1 MTIQIN
7 SNYLE
12 NYSKEYAQI
21 VCDRF
26 FSDRKFIS
34 GQEIIQ
40 LTNSV
45 QVNFFIIKRLFELWQ
60 EELGKLKSNPFFDYR
75 DISVHEALT
84 QFMNVLSRRIKVER
98 THFEPLVKDAVS
110 QSIHLACFPVDFY
123 QTEIQKAPSGKINEY
138 LRENRKYYKW
148 HDLVITFLIDK
159 AGFGQDKDPYLKAI
173 AANYQVIR
181 ENLESEN
188 LLLAT
193 LGDVR
198 PFDTDQYKGHDSTS
212 SVEKEEQPNPE
223 PMVRSISPEQ
233 TPVTVKE
240 EPILEEVKVA
250 VVEAAKPVYQ
260 SPAAKGTLDSVAL
273 KSHFSAQSYKGM
285 KGILGELSDSLALNQ
300 RFMFT
305 KELFDGNA
313 DLLKHALKSIDQ
325 AGSFESA
332 IELINSRYVAELDW
346 ETDSEVVREFLMLI
360 YRKYPD

>member
-1 MTIQIN
+1 MTVQIN

-21 VCDRF
+21 ICDRF

-40 LTNSV
+40 LTNST

-75 DISVHEALT
+75 DITVHEALT

-98 THFEPLVKDAVS
+98 SHFEPLVKEAVS
-110 QSIHLACFPVDFY
+110 QAIHLACFPVDFY
-123 QTEIQKAPSGKINEY
+123 QSEIQKAPSGKINEY
-138 LRENRKYYKW
+138 LKENRKYYKW
-148 HDLVITFLIDK
+148 HDRAIIFLIDK
-159 AGFGQDKDPYLKAI
+159 AGFGQDKESYTKAI

-198 PFDTDQYKGHDSTS
+198 PFDIDQYKGTESTS
-212 SVEKEEQPNPE
+212 LFEKEEKSNPE
-223 PMVRSISPEQ
+223 PVLNSIPLE
-233 TPVTVKE
+233 E
-240 EPILEEVKVA
+240 EPVPVQEVQVGEEVKAA
-250 VVEAAKPVYQ
+250 VEEAAKPVFQ
-260 SPAAKGTLDSVAL
+260 SPAAKGNLDSKAL

-300 RFMFT
+300 RFMFI

-325 AGSFESA
+325 AGSFDSA
-332 IELINSRYVAELDW
+332 IDLINSRYVSELDW
-346 ETDSEVVREFLMLI
+346 ETDSEAVREFLMLV

>member
-1 MTIQIN
+1 MTVQIN

-40 LTNSV
+40 LTNST

-75 DISVHEALT
+75 DITVHEALT

-98 THFEPLVKDAVS
+98 THFQPLVKEAVS
-110 QSIHLACFPVDFY
+110 QAIHLACFPVDFY
-123 QTEIQKAPSGKINEY
+123 QSEIQKAPSGKINDY
-138 LRENRKYYKW
+138 LKENRKYYKW
-148 HDLVITFLIDK
+148 HDRVVTFLIDK
-159 AGFGQDKDPYLKAI
+159 AGFGQDKDSYLKAI

-188 LLLAT
+188 LLIAT
-193 LGDVR
+193 LGDIR
-198 PFDTDQYKGHDSTS
+198 PFDIDQYKGADSTS
-212 SVEKEEQPNPE
+212 SIEKEDLPHSEPIVSSATPE
-223 PMVRSISPEQ
+223 EE
-233 TPVTVKE
+233 PVINKE

-250 VVEAAKPVYQ
+250 VEEAAKPIFQ
-260 SPAAKGTLDSVAL
+260 SPAAKGNLDSMAL

-285 KGILGELSDSLALNQ
+285 KGILGELSESLALNQ

-325 AGSFESA
+325 AGSFDAA
-332 IELINSRYVAELDW
+332 IELINSRYVSELDW
-346 ETDSEVVREFLMLI
+346 ETDSEAVREFLMLV